1 MALAPRQYLVALS
14 AVGWIGPL
22 IAFLQ
27 IKDPNV
33 WYSIV
38 ISALISGVGFFATK
52 ASIPIIKRRTLRAGL
67 SGKDINKRGSKE
79 GEKDVPESLGLA
91 PGVVFLVCLLVNSSL
106 STAVRH

>member
-22 IAFLQ
+22 IAFFQ

-33 WYSIV
+33 SYSIV
-38 ISALISGVGFFATK
+38 ISACISGIGFFATK

-67 SGKDINKRGSKE
+67 SGKDINKKGSKE

-91 PGVVFLVCLLVNSSL
+91 PGVVFLVCFVFWSI
-106 STAVRH
+106 T